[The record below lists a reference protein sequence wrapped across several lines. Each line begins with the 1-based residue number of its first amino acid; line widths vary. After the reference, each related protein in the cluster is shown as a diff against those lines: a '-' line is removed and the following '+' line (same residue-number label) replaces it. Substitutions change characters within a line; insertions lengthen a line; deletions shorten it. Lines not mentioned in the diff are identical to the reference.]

1 MQPLRKVF
9 KMTVVG
15 KILADSGATFVHAH
29 YDLMLKAAKE
39 SLAFQASQED
49 PCLAQ
54 IQFLD
59 DGDSP
64 IVLSVDTNDFSYA
77 VNQGKKGREALKTF
91 KESLAESYL
100 EPFEVLEVRKNHWI
114 KLKAEYSN
122 IIFQINIEKSTENLE
137 PMEWII
143 GRIVRFEKNPYLM
156 QDWQKVPF
164 RGRKGLK
171 AFMVSNLGEADQ
183 TSAWFLANKMW
194 LKKNGKALLDQV
206 QALKSPV

>member
-1 MQPLRKVF
+1 
-9 KMTVVG
+9 MTVVG
-15 KILADSGATFVHAH
+15 KILPDSGATFVHVH

-39 SLAFQASQED
+39 KLAFVSTED

-59 DGDSP
+59 DGDTP
-64 IVLSVDTNDFSYA
+64 FVLSVDTNDFAYA
-77 VNQGKKGREALKTF
+77 LNQGKKGREALKAF

-143 GRIVRFEKNPYLM
+143 GRIVRFDKNPFLM

-164 RGRKGLK
+164 RGRKALK
-171 AFMVSNLGEADQ
+171 TFMTASVGETDQ
-183 TSAWFLANKMW
+183 TNAWFLANKMW
-194 LKKNGKALLDQV
+194 LKKNGQALLEQV
-206 QALKSPV
+206 QALKSSV